1 MTLDGSPAS
10 VWMAKVYG
18 CPDTA
23 LGRAFGLVHRA
34 RKLTSTQTTVLEG
47 LHQDVSSVRG
57 GELEDGVEHL
67 ERSVV
72 LAFVTNCSPPISSHR
87 QAQTPG
93 DDIVTVVVPLLVP
106 AYQVSCPPR
115 CFLSSVH

>member
-10 VWMAKVYG
+10 VWTAKVYG
-18 CPDTA
+18 RPDTA
-23 LGRAFGLVHRA
+23 LGRAFGLGHRV
-34 RKLTSTQTTVLEG
+34 RKPTNTQTTVVEG
-47 LHQDVSSVRG
+47 LHRDVSSGRG

-72 LAFVTNCSPPISSHR
+72 LAFVTKCTPPIFSHS
-87 QAQTPG
+87 QAQTHG
-93 DDIVTVVVPLLVP
+93 GDIVMVVVPLLVP
-106 AYQVSCPPR
+106 ACQASCPLR